1 MSVEAIGFSSVK
13 DDVIVRSEDVGR
25 SVRESGVTT
34 VEFVIAACSA
44 FEEILT
50 GVIDG

>member
-13 DDVIVRSEDVGR
+13 DDVGSEDVGC
-25 SVRESGVTT
+25 SVREFGVTT

-44 FEEILT
+44 FKEILT